1 MNKYK
6 PRNYQKKIL
15 SALNNGIKRAIWVV
29 HRRGGKDITIFNWC
43 IYKLLTE
50 RSTCFYILP
59 TYAQAKKVIWDSITI
74 DGIRFLDFLP
84 KEIVE
89 NKNKQEMK
97 ITLANGSILQL
108 IGSDNIDSLVGT
120 NPKIIVFSEYAIQ
133 TSQAWDYLSPI
144 LKVNKGT
151 AIFISTPRGKN
162 HFYDLYIKNK
172 DNPQWFTE
180 ILSIDDT
187 HVLNEEDM
195 NQERKDGMS
204 EEVIQQEYYCSFTRG
219 IEGAYY
225 GRLIDKAYQEN
236 RICNVPYEPR
246 SPVNTAWD
254 LGFGDS
260 MSITFWQDVGG
271 ECRIIDCY
279 ENHGEGLAH
288 YIKILHSKP
297 YVYGHHYFPHDG
309 GSGSIQTGRTHQD
322 IAYEL
327 GLKTNLL
334 EREKDIQIGIEAVRT
349 MLNICYIDKDKC
361 AYLVKCLENYQKK
374 YNEKTQAYSETPLHS
389 WASHMADSVRY
400 MANSRIQFGKGAGS
414 MTPQKLQEIKNNAGY
429 GKKSN
434 YKPGLGPMNPF
445 LGR

>member
-1 MNKYK
+1 MNKYS

-15 SALNNGIKRAIWVV
+15 SALNNGTKRAIWVV

-43 IYKLLTE
+43 IYKLLSE
-50 RSTCFYILP
+50 KSTCFYILP

-74 DGIRFLDFLP
+74 EGIRFLDFIP

-172 DNPQWFTE
+172 DNPLWFAE
-180 ILSIDDT
+180 ILTIEDT
-187 HVLNEEDM
+187 KVLNETDM
-195 NQERKDGMS
+195 DEERKEGMS

-219 IEGAYY
+219 IEGSYY
-225 GRLIDKAYQEN
+225 GRLIDKAYRED

-254 LGFGDS
+254 LGYGDA

-279 ENHGEGLAH
+279 ENQGEGLAH
-288 YIKILHSKP
+288 YIKILQSKP
-297 YVYGHHYFPHDG
+297 YVYGQHYFPHDG

-327 GLKTNLL
+327 GLKTHIL
-334 EREKDIQIGIEAVRT
+334 EREIDIQIGIEAVRT
-349 MLNICYIDKDKC
+349 MLNICYIDKNKC

-374 YNEKTQAYSETPLHS
+374 FNEQTHAYSEKPLHS
-389 WASHMADSVRY
+389 WASHMSDSVRY
-400 MANSRIQFGKGAGS
+400 MANARTQFGRGAGS
-414 MTPQKLQEIKNNAGY
+414 MTPQRLQEIKSRSGY
-429 GKKSN
+429 GP
-434 YKPGLGPMNPF
+434 KPGPRLGPQTPF
-445 LGR
+445 TGR